1 LRAVST
7 AADPP
12 TYRAGV
18 RAAAPLAVAV
28 GAFGVSFG
36 VLAQAAGWGGVAPIV
51 MSATTFGGSAQFAAV
66 SVLGAGGGVA
76 AAVTAAL
83 LLNSRYIPLGI
94 AIAPELRGSLPRRL
108 LESQLVVDESWAISH
123 RGGGRFDR
131 RLLLGAGLILYLSW
145 VAGTTI
151 GVLGGE
157 ALGDPEKL
165 GLDAAFPALFLG
177 LLVRQIHSRAAVMAA
192 LLGAAI
198 SLTLVPL
205 TPPGVPIIA
214 AVAACLIGLR
224 R

>member
-1 LRAVST
+1 VTST
-7 AADPP
+7 AEPAS
-12 TYRAGV
+12 YREGV
-18 RAAAPLAVAV
+18 RSAAPLAVAV

-51 MSATTFGGSAQFAAV
+51 MSVTTFGGSAQFAAV

-76 AAVTAAL
+76 AAVAAAL

-108 LESQLVVDESWAISH
+108 LESQLVVDESWAIAH

-131 RLLLGAGLILYLSW
+131 RLLLGAGLLLYLAW
-145 VAGTTI
+145 VLGTMA
-151 GVLGGE
+151 GVLGGK
-157 ALGDPEKL
+157 ALGDPEAL

-177 LLVRQIHSRAAVMAA
+177 LLVRQLTSRRAVAAA
-192 LLGAAI
+192 LLGGAI
-198 SLTLVPL
+198 AIVLIPIA
-205 TPPGVPIIA
+205 PPGVPIIA

-224 R
+224 K